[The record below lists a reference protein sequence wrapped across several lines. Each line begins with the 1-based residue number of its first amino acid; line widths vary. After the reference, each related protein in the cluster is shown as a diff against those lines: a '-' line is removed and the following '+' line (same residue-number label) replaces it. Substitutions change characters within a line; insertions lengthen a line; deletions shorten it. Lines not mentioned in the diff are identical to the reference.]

1 MQVSE
6 AFTAFVA
13 VADAEPRLACAE
25 PWLPAMASRPGG
37 RFAMTIWGDVGKSPG
52 GWMFRPFLWAEEE
65 KVENQAKM
73 VSFGQSRRVGSRPRT
88 LGPSLRGQF
97 QLFGYVGTKR

>member
-13 VADAEPRLACAE
+13 DAEPRLAV

-37 RFAMTIWGDVGKSPG
+37 RFAMTIWGNVGKSPG
-52 GWMFRPFLWAEEE
+52 GWMFRPSCGPKKRKW
-65 KVENQAKM
+65 
-73 VSFGQSRRVGSRPRT
+73 RTRPRWSRSDRAPE
-88 LGPSLRGQF
+88 LAHDHVR
-97 QLFGYVGTKR
+97 